1 MGSYADYLKRLH
13 AEANHAY
20 EIAEEARAKGHDP
33 KNAVEIPKANDLADR
48 TQKLL
53 DFLHK
58 RKTAEQIRTLTK
70 DFDGNRE
77 RVAIEIARIV
87 CAESYLYGTLMDC
100 GDCGGTGVKKKGNW
114 ESPCFECEGIGN
126 KLGFANEIVA
136 DYKDTMKEF
145 ESQKGGLWTPDT
157 DSQRLSEMAI
167 YHGICAGLAVLTEGI
182 LVAPLEGVVSAR
194 ILKNKDSTHTL
205 AVSYAGPIRS
215 AGGTGQALSVLI
227 ADIIRRDFD
236 LNAPIMTFEEIERYK
251 EETGAYARGLQHRPS
266 NPEIETI
273 VKSCPIYIDGEG
285 VGNEVTGQRDLPR
298 VRTNKVREGMLLVLC
313 EGLVLKA
320 PKILKYV
327 DALGLDGWDWL
338 RPFAKGSK
346 TGGDNTVKPNKKYI
360 SDVLA
365 GRPVFSQPMA
375 TGGFRLRYGRSRLAG
390 LATTSIHPA
399 SMNAL
404 AGFVVIGTQMKY
416 ERPGKGTV
424 ATPCDSIDG
433 PYIQFKDGSAKTIVA
448 YDELP
453 LRYPTDPD
461 YDIETIWDLG
471 ELLVPVG
478 EFLEN
483 NHVLLESPYVPE
495 WHKQVLKEKGLSY
508 PKNYQEAVRQVNEHK
523 VPLAPEYVAFYDD
536 ITDEEFETL
545 LNNVDKYGN
554 LKNNEARIVC
564 YKLAINVRNTPSG
577 FQIYGDRS
585 MPLRNYE
592 LVHQDRHKVHQDHHN
607 KQKTGKMSDFLQHFL
622 IKPRV
627 TYRIGTR
634 MGKPEGSKMREMK
647 PPIHTMFVVGHKVGT
662 KRLVSDASKRDDA
675 IQVGIRY
682 CEGCGDFTTKGVCK
696 NCKKNTIFQS
706 HEWVSPKND
715 YKELYPEISANELWE
730 NALNQVKE
738 AEEKMGIEEVFGQE
752 NTKKRISINP
762 QVKGVKGMTSKDK
775 MNENLIKGILREKN
789 DISTFRD
796 GTIRFD
802 MVDITMTHFKPK
814 EIGIT
819 VKQAR
824 ELGYECNKDTDVL
837 ELMPQDV
844 VVPMNCATSLL
855 NTTKFV
861 DDMLMTLYDMDSYYN
876 CQEINDLVGHL
887 IMGIAPHTSGAI
899 LARIIGFADIKG
911 HYGHPYFHAAKRRNC
926 DGDIDAIIMLMDGLI
941 NFSRSYL
948 PGNRGGL
955 MDAPLILTMTIEPT
969 EIDKEALNVDTM
981 FDYPVSFYEGT
992 MNRPQAKEATKSL
1005 GIETVEVR
1013 LEKGLNAFEGFG
1025 YTHETTDACEGPKYN
1040 PYTAL
1045 DSMKQKTFMQFE
1057 LGEKIRAVDNA
1068 DQAGR
1073 LINRHLIRDM
1083 RGNLR
1088 AYGQQK
1094 VRCTKCG
1101 AKYRRPP
1108 ISGKCIEVIEKDAEN
1123 PMTGEIEDKI
1133 CNHKLILTVHQG
1145 SVEKY
1150 DGLIDEIIE
1159 KYGVDGYTDNLF
1171 RLVHNWV
1178 QDTFSK
1184 GDESVQNK
1192 LFD

>member
-1 MGSYADYLKRLH
+1 MGSYEEYLKRLH
-13 AEANHAY
+13 KEANHAY
-20 EIAEEARAKGHDP
+20 SLAEVARSKGHDP
-33 KNAVEIPKANDLADR
+33 KNHVEIPKANDLADR

-58 RKTAEQIRTLTK
+58 RNTAEQIRKLTK

-100 GDCGGTGVKKKGNW
+100 SDCGGTGIKKKGNW
-114 ESPCFECEGIGN
+114 ESPCYECEGIGN
-126 KLGFANEIVA
+126 KLGFANNIDVDFKE
-136 DYKDTMKEF
+136 TMKVF
-145 ESQKGGLWTPDT
+145 DSKKGNLWSPDT
-157 DSQRLSEMAI
+157 PSQRLSEMAI
-167 YHGICAGLAVLTEGI
+167 YHGMCAGLAVLTEGI

-194 ILKNKDSTHTL
+194 ILRNTDNTYCL
-205 AVSYAGPIRS
+205 AASFAGPIRS

-236 LNAPIMTFEEIERYK
+236 LVNPVMSFEEVERYK

-298 VRTNKVREGMLLVLC
+298 VRTNKVREGMLLVVC

-327 DALGLDGWDWL
+327 DALNLDGWDWL

-346 TGGDNTVKPNKKYI
+346 TGGDNSVKPNKKYI

-365 GRPVFSQPMA
+365 GRPVFSQPMEV
-375 TGGFRLRYGRSRLAG
+375 GGFRLRYGRSRLAG
-390 LATTSIHPA
+390 LATTSVHPA
-399 SMNAL
+399 SMKAL
-404 AGFVVIGTQMKY
+404 AGFIVIGTQMKY

-433 PYIQFKDGSAKTIVA
+433 PYLQFKDGSAKTIIT
-448 YDELP
+448 YDEIP
-453 LRYPTDPD
+453 MRYPTDPD

-495 WHKQVLKEKGLSY
+495 WHKQVLEEKGIDY
-508 PKNYQEAVRQVNEHK
+508 PKNFSQAANHVKNES
-523 VPLAPEYVAFYDD
+523 VPLAPDYVGFYSD
-536 ITDEEFETL
+536 ITDEEFQTL
-545 LNNVDKYGN
+545 INNLDKFGN
-554 LKNNEARIVC
+554 LGNEEARIIC
-564 YKLAINVRNTPSG
+564 YKLGINVRVVPNG
-577 FQIYGDRS
+577 FQVYGDRS
-585 MPLRNYE
+585 RPPTEWAVLYN
-592 LVHQDRHKVHQDHHN
+592 N
-607 KQKTGKMSDFLQHFL
+607 KEKTDKKSDFLEHFN
-622 IKPRV
+622 IRPRV

-647 PPIHTMFVVGHKVGT
+647 PPIHTMFVVGHKVGN
-662 KRLVSDASKRDDA
+662 KRLVSDAAKRDDA
-675 IQVGIRY
+675 VQVGIRY
-682 CEGCGDFTTKGVCK
+682 CNKCGDFTTKGVCPK
-696 NCKKNTIFQS
+696 DGENTLFQS
-706 HEWVSPKND
+706 HEWVSPTND
-715 YKELYPEISANELWE
+715 YKELYHEISPNDLWE
-730 NALNQVKE
+730 SALQQIKT
-738 AEEKMGIEEVFGQE
+738 AEENMGIEEVFGQE
-752 NTKKRISINP
+752 NKHKKIAINP
-762 QVKGVKGMTSKDK
+762 DVKGVKGMTSKDK
-775 MNENLIKGILREKN
+775 INEHLIKGILREKN

-796 GTIRFD
+796 GTMRFD

-819 VKQAR
+819 AQQAR
-824 ELGYECNKDTDVL
+824 DLGYDCNNENQVL

-844 VVPMNCATSLL
+844 VVPLNCSQHLL

-861 DDMLMTLYDMDSYYN
+861 DDMLIALYDMDSFYN
-876 CQEINDLVGHL
+876 CETIDDLVGHL
-887 IMGIAPHTSGAI
+887 IMGIAPHTSGSI
-899 LARIIGFADIKG
+899 LARIIGFCDVKG

-941 NFSRSYL
+941 NFSKSFL
-948 PGNRGGL
+948 SAHRGGL

-981 FDYPVSFYEGT
+981 WNYPVSFYEGT
-992 MNRPQAKEATKSL
+992 MNRPSAKEATKTL
-1005 GIETVEVR
+1005 GVETVEVR

-1025 YTHETTDACEGPKYN
+1025 YTHETTDACEGPKEN

-1045 DSMKQKTFMQFE
+1045 DSMKQKTYMQFE
-1057 LGEKIRAVDNA
+1057 LGEKIRAVDNK

-1101 AKYRRPP
+1101 ESYRRTP
-1108 ISGKCIEVIEKDAEN
+1108 IAGKCIAVIEKDAEN
-1123 PMTGEIEDKI
+1123 PMTGEIEDRI

-1150 DGLIDEIIE
+1150 DGLIDSIIE
-1159 KYGVDGYTDNLF
+1159 TYGVDDYTDNLF

-1184 GDESVQNK
+1184 GDESIQQK
-1192 LFD
+1192 LFEND

>member
-1 MGSYADYLKRLH
+1 MGSYEEYLKRIH
-13 AEANHAY
+13 SEANHAY
-20 EIAEEARAKGHDP
+20 EIAQVARSKGHDP
-33 KNAVEIPKANDLADR
+33 KNHVEIPKAKDLADR

-53 DFLHK
+53 DFLHP
-58 RKTAEQIRTLTK
+58 RNTAEQIRTLTK

-77 RVAIEIARIV
+77 RVAIEIAKIV

-100 GDCGGTGVKKKGNW
+100 PDCGGEGIKKKGNW
-114 ESPCFECEGIGN
+114 ESPCYECEGIGN
-126 KLGFANEIVA
+126 KLGFANKIDTDFKE
-136 DYKDTMKEF
+136 TMKVF
-145 ESQKGGLWTPDT
+145 ESKKGNLWQPDT
-157 DSQRLSEMAI
+157 PSQRLTEMAI
-167 YHGICAGLAVLTEGI
+167 YHGMCAGLAVLTEGI

-194 ILKNKDSTHTL
+194 ILKNKDNTYCL
-205 AVSYAGPIRS
+205 AASFAGPIRS

-236 LNAPIMTFEEIERYK
+236 LVNPIMSFEEVERYK

-298 VRTNKVREGMLLVLC
+298 VRTNKVREGMLLVVC

-327 DALGLDGWDWL
+327 DALKLDGWDWL

-346 TGGDNTVKPNKKYI
+346 TGGDNSVKPNKKYI

-365 GRPVFSQPMA
+365 GRPVFSQPMEV
-375 TGGFRLRYGRSRLAG
+375 GGFRLRYGRSRLAG
-390 LATTSIHPA
+390 LATTSVHPA
-399 SMNAL
+399 SMKAL
-404 AGFVVIGTQMKY
+404 AGFIVIGTQMKY

-433 PYIQFKDGSAKTIVA
+433 PYVEFKDGSAKTIIT

-453 LRYPTDPD
+453 MRYPTDPD

-495 WHKQVLKEKGLSY
+495 WHKQVLEEKGIDY
-508 PKNYQEAVRQVNEHK
+508 PKNFSQAANHVKNES
-523 VPLAPEYVAFYDD
+523 VSLAPDYVGFYSD

-545 LNNVDKYGN
+545 INNLDKFGN
-554 LKNNEARIVC
+554 LDNEEARIVC
-564 YKLAINVRNTPSG
+564 YKLGINVRVVPNG
-577 FQIYGDRS
+577 FQVYGDRS
-585 MPLRNYE
+585 RPAIEWADLYRNKE
-592 LVHQDRHKVHQDHHN
+592 
-607 KQKTGKMSDFLQHFL
+607 KTDKKSDFLAHFK
-622 IKPRV
+622 IQPRV

-647 PPIHTMFVVGHKVGT
+647 PPIHTMFVVGHKVGN

-682 CEGCGDFTTKGVCK
+682 CSKCGDFTTKGVCPK
-696 NCKKNTIFQS
+696 DGENTLFQS
-706 HEWVSPKND
+706 HEWVSPTND
-715 YKELYPEISANELWE
+715 YKELYHEISPNKLWE
-730 NALNQVKE
+730 NALKQIKE
-738 AEEKMGIEEVFGQE
+738 TEERMGIEEVFGQE
-752 NTKKRISINP
+752 NIHKKIAINP
-762 QVKGVKGMTSKDK
+762 DVKGVKGMTSKDK
-775 MNENLIKGILREKN
+775 MNENLIKGILRHKN

-796 GTIRFD
+796 GTMRFD

-819 VKQAR
+819 AQQAR
-824 ELGYECNKDTDVL
+824 DLGYDCDNENQVL

-844 VVPMNCATSLL
+844 VVPLNCATHLL

-861 DDMLMTLYDMDSYYN
+861 DDMLMSLYSMDSFYN
-876 CQEINDLVGHL
+876 CEKIEDLVGHL
-887 IMGIAPHTSGAI
+887 IMGIAPHTSGSI
-899 LARIIGFADIKG
+899 LARIIGFCDVKG

-941 NFSRSYL
+941 NFSRSFL
-948 PGNRGGL
+948 SAHRGGL

-981 FDYPVSFYEGT
+981 WNYPVSFYEGT
-992 MNRPQAKEATKSL
+992 MNRPSAKEATKSL
-1005 GIETVEVR
+1005 GVETVEVR

-1025 YTHETTDACEGPKYN
+1025 YTHETTDACEGPKEN

-1045 DSMKQKTFMQFE
+1045 DSMKQKTYMQFE
-1057 LGEKIRAVDNA
+1057 LGAKIRAVDNK

-1101 AKYRRPP
+1101 SSYRRVP
-1108 ISGKCIEVIEKDAEN
+1108 IAGKCIEVIEKDAEN
-1123 PMTGEIEDKI
+1123 PMTGEIEDRI

-1150 DGLIDEIIE
+1150 DGLIDSIIE
-1159 KYGVDGYTDNLF
+1159 KYGVDDYTDNLF

-1184 GDESVQNK
+1184 GDESIQQK
-1192 LFD
+1192 LFEND

>member
-1 MGSYADYLKRLH
+1 MGSYEEYLKRLH
-13 AEANHAY
+13 SEANHAY
-20 EIAEEARAKGHDP
+20 EIAEIARTKGHDP
-33 KNAVEIPKANDLADR
+33 KNYVEIPKAKDLADR

-53 DFLHK
+53 DFLHP
-58 RKTAEQIRTLTK
+58 RNTAEQIRTLTK
-70 DFDGNRE
+70 DYDGNRE

-87 CAESYLYGTLMDC
+87 CAESYLYGILLDC
-100 GDCGGTGVKKKGNW
+100 SDCGGTGIKKKGTW
-114 ESPCFECEGIGN
+114 ETSCYACEGIGN
-126 KLGFANEIVA
+126 KLGFSKNIDVDFKE
-136 DYKDTMKEF
+136 TMKTF
-145 ESQKGGLWTPDT
+145 DSKKGNLWKPDD
-157 DSQRLSEMAI
+157 DSQRLSEMAM

-194 ILKNKDSTHTL
+194 ILKNNNGSHSL
-205 AVSYAGPIRS
+205 SVSYAGPIRS

-227 ADIIRRDFD
+227 ADILRRDFD
-236 LNAPIMTFEEIERYK
+236 LSNPIMSFEEIERYK
-251 EETGAYARGLQHRPS
+251 EEVGLYRGLQHRPS
-266 NPEIETI
+266 NPELEQI
-273 VKSCPIYIDGEG
+273 VKSCPIYVDGEG

-298 VRTNKVREGMLLVLC
+298 VKTNKVREGMLLVVC

-327 DALGLDGWDWL
+327 DALKLDGWEWL

-346 TGGDNTVKPNKKYI
+346 EGGDNTIKPNKKYI

-365 GRPVFSQPMA
+365 GRPIFSQPMA
-375 TGGFRLRYGRSRLAG
+375 VGGFRLRYGRSRVAG

-399 SMNAL
+399 SMKAL
-404 AGFVVIGTQMKY
+404 AGFLVIGTQMKY

-424 ATPCDSIDG
+424 VTPCDSIEG
-433 PYIQFKDGSAKTIVA
+433 PYIQFKDGSAKTITS
-448 YDELP
+448 YDEMP

-483 NHVLLESPYVPE
+483 NHVLLESPYVKE
-495 WHKQVLKEKGLSY
+495 WHEQVCEDKGLSY
-508 PKNYQEAVRQVNEHK
+508 PNTFEEAMKQVK
-523 VPLAPEYVAFYDD
+523 MGLPLAPCYVPFLSDINEDD
-536 ITDEEFETL
+536 FEVL
-545 LNNVDKYGN
+545 MNGILEDGEVLN
-554 LKNNEARIVC
+554 LEARTIC
-564 YKLAINVRNTPSG
+564 YRLAINIVVQNDKYFISGKRAEIIRYWATRSQSSESLLAIEALEPSLKSIN
-577 FQIYGDRS
+577 FR
-585 MPLRNYE
+585 
-592 LVHQDRHKVHQDHHN
+592 
-607 KQKTGKMSDFLQHFL
+607 
-622 IKPRV
+622 PRV

-634 MGKPEGSKMREMK
+634 MAKPEGSKMREMK
-647 PPIHTMFVVGHKVGT
+647 PPIHTLFVVGHKVGT
-662 KRLVSDASKRDDA
+662 KRLVADAAKNDYA
-675 IQVGIRY
+675 VQVGLRY
-682 CEGCGDFTTKGVCK
+682 CEKCGEFTTKGVCPK
-696 NCKKNTIFQS
+696 DGENTIFQS
-706 HEWVSPKND
+706 HEWISPTND
-715 YKELYPEISANELWE
+715 YKELYHEVSAKVLWDD
-730 NALNQVKE
+730 ALTMIKE
-738 AEEKMGIEEVFGQE
+738 AEDKMGIEEVFGQE
-752 NTKKRISINP
+752 NLKKRISISP
-762 QVKGVKGMTSKDK
+762 IVKGVKGMTSKDK
-775 MNENLIKGILREKN
+775 INEHLVKGILREKN

-796 GTIRFD
+796 GTMRFD
-802 MVDITMTHFKPK
+802 MVDITMTHFKPI

-819 VKQAR
+819 AKQAR
-824 ELGYECNKDTDVL
+824 DLGYDCDNENQVI

-844 VVPMNCATSLL
+844 VVPLNCATNLL

-861 DDMLMTLYDMDSYYN
+861 DELLMTLYDMDSFYN
-876 CQEINDLVGHL
+876 CEKIEDLVGHL

-899 LARIIGFADIKG
+899 LSRIIGFCDIKG
-911 HYGHPYFHAAKRRNC
+911 HYGHPYYHAAKRRNC

-941 NFSRSYL
+941 NFSRAYL
-948 PGNRGGL
+948 SAFRGGL

-981 FDYPVSFYEGT
+981 WKYPVSFYEGT
-992 MNRPQAKEATKSL
+992 MDRPSAKEATKSL

-1013 LEKGLNAFEGFG
+1013 LAKELNAFEGFG
-1025 YTHETTDACEGPKYN
+1025 YTHTTTDACEGPKVN

-1057 LGEKIRAVDNA
+1057 LGERIRAVDNK

-1101 AKYRRPP
+1101 ESYRRVP
-1108 ISGKCIEVIEKDAEN
+1108 IAGKCIAVIEKDAEN

-1133 CNHKLILTVHQG
+1133 CNYKLILTVHQG
-1145 SVEKY
+1145 SVAKY
-1150 DGLIDEIIE
+1150 DGLINSIIE
-1159 KYGVDGYTDNLF
+1159 KYGVDDYTDNVF

-1184 GDESVQNK
+1184 GDESIQKK
-1192 LFD
+1192 LFEND

>member
-1 MGSYADYLKRLH
+1 MGSYEEYLKRLH
-13 AEANHAY
+13 AEANDAY
-20 EIAEEARAKGHDP
+20 AIAEIARSKGFDP
-33 KNAVEIPKANDLADR
+33 KNHVEIPKAKDLADR

-58 RKTAEQIRTLTK
+58 RNTAEQIRTLTK
-70 DFDGNRE
+70 EFDGNRE

-100 GDCGGTGVKKKGNW
+100 SDCGGTGVKKKGNW
-114 ESPCFECEGIGN
+114 ESPCYECEGIGN
-126 KLGFANEIVA
+126 KLGFANKIDTDFKE
-136 DYKDTMKEF
+136 TMKVF
-145 ESQKGGLWTPDT
+145 ESKKGNLWKPDT
-157 DSQRLSEMAI
+157 ASQRLSEMAI
-167 YHGICAGLAVLTEGI
+167 YHGMCAGLAVLTEGI

-194 ILKNKDSTHTL
+194 ILTNKDNTYCL
-205 AVSYAGPIRS
+205 AASFAGPIRS

-236 LNAPIMTFEEIERYK
+236 LVSPIMSFEEVERYK

-327 DALGLDGWDWL
+327 DALKLDGWDWL

-346 TGGDNTVKPNKKYI
+346 TGGDNSVKPNKKYI

-365 GRPVFSQPMA
+365 GRPVFSQPMEV
-375 TGGFRLRYGRSRLAG
+375 GGFRLRYGRSRLAG
-390 LATTSIHPA
+390 LATTSVHPA
-399 SMNAL
+399 SMKAL
-404 AGFVVIGTQMKY
+404 AGFIVIGTQMKY

-433 PYIQFKDGSAKTIVA
+433 PYVQFKDGSAKTIVD

-453 LRYPTDPD
+453 MRYPTDPD

-495 WHKQVLKEKGLSY
+495 WHKQVLEEKGISY
-508 PKNYQEAVRQVNEHK
+508 PKSFDEALKQSLESL
-523 VPLAPEYVAFYDD
+523 VPLAPEYVGFYTD

-545 LNNVDKYGN
+545 AKNIDAFGN
-554 LKNNEARIVC
+554 LTGSEARTVC
-564 YKLAINVRNTPSG
+564 YKLGINVRCNPNG
-577 FQIYGDRS
+577 FQAYGDRS
-585 MPLRNYE
+585 RPIRKWADLYG
-592 LVHQDRHKVHQDHHN
+592 N
-607 KQKTGKMSDFLQHFL
+607 KENISKKSAFIEEMK

-647 PPIHTMFVVGHKVGT
+647 PPIHTMFVVGHKVGN

-682 CEGCGDFTTKGVCK
+682 CSKCGDFTTKGVCPK
-696 NCKKNTIFQS
+696 DGENTVFQS

-715 YKELYPEISANELWE
+715 YQELYHEISPNELWE
-730 NALNQVKE
+730 TALKQIKE
-738 AEEKMGIEEVFGQE
+738 TEERMGIEEVFGQE
-752 NTKKRISINP
+752 SIHKKIAINP
-762 QVKGVKGMTSKDK
+762 DVKGVKGMTSKDK
-775 MNENLIKGILREKN
+775 MNENLIKGILRHKN

-796 GTIRFD
+796 GTMRFD

-819 VKQAR
+819 AQQAR
-824 ELGYECNKDTDVL
+824 DLGYDCDNENQVL

-844 VVPMNCATSLL
+844 VVPLNCSQHLL

-861 DDMLMTLYDMDSYYN
+861 DDMLMSLYGMDSFYN
-876 CQEINDLVGHL
+876 CEKIEDLVGHL
-887 IMGIAPHTSGAI
+887 IMGIAPHTSGSI
-899 LARIIGFADIKG
+899 LARIIGFCDVKG

-941 NFSRSYL
+941 NFSKSFL
-948 PGNRGGL
+948 SAHRGGL

-981 FDYPVSFYEGT
+981 WNYPVSFYEGT
-992 MNRPQAKEATKSL
+992 MNRPSAKEATKTL
-1005 GIETVEVR
+1005 GVETVEVR

-1025 YTHETTDACEGPKYN
+1025 YTHETTDACEGPKEN

-1045 DSMKQKTFMQFE
+1045 DSMKQKTYMQFE
-1057 LGEKIRAVDNA
+1057 LGAKIRAVDNK

-1101 AKYRRPP
+1101 ESYRRVP
-1108 ISGKCIEVIEKDAEN
+1108 IAGKCIAVIEKDAEN
-1123 PMTGEIEDKI
+1123 PMTGEIEDRI

-1150 DGLIDEIIE
+1150 DGLIDSIIE
-1159 KYGVDGYTDNLF
+1159 KYGVDDYTDNLF

-1184 GDESVQNK
+1184 GDESIQQK
-1192 LFD
+1192 LFEND

>member
-1 MGSYADYLKRLH
+1 MGSYEEYLKRLH
-13 AEANHAY
+13 SEANHAY
-20 EIAEEARAKGHDP
+20 EIAQIARSKGHDP
-33 KNAVEIPKANDLADR
+33 KNHVEIPKANDLADR

-53 DFLHK
+53 DFLHP
-58 RKTAEQIRTLTK
+58 RNTAEQIRKLTK

-100 GDCGGTGVKKKGNW
+100 ADCGGTGIKKKGNW
-114 ESPCFECEGIGN
+114 ESPCYECEGIGN
-126 KLGFANEIVA
+126 KLGFAKNIDIDFKE
-136 DYKDTMKEF
+136 TMKVF
-145 ESQKGGLWTPDT
+145 DSKKGNLWMPDT
-157 DSQRLSEMAI
+157 PSQRLSEMAI

-194 ILKNKDSTHTL
+194 ILRNTDNTYCL
-205 AVSYAGPIRS
+205 AASFAGPIRS

-236 LNAPIMTFEEIERYK
+236 LVNPVMSFEEVERYK

-298 VRTNKVREGMLLVLC
+298 VRTNKVREGMLLVVC

-327 DALGLDGWDWL
+327 DALKLDGWDWL

-346 TGGDNTVKPNKKYI
+346 TGGDNSVKPNKKYI

-365 GRPVFSQPMA
+365 GRPVFSQPMEV
-375 TGGFRLRYGRSRLAG
+375 GGFRLRYGRSRLAG
-390 LATTSIHPA
+390 LATTSVHPA
-399 SMNAL
+399 SMKAL
-404 AGFVVIGTQMKY
+404 AGFIVIGTQMKY

-433 PYIQFKDGSAKTIVA
+433 PYVQFKDGSAKTIIT

-453 LRYPTDPD
+453 MRYPTDPD

-495 WHKQVLKEKGLSY
+495 WHKQVLEEKGIDY
-508 PKNYQEAVRQVNEHK
+508 PNNFSQAANHVKNESVS
-523 VPLAPEYVAFYDD
+523 LAPEYVGFYSD

-545 LNNVDKYGN
+545 INNLDKFGN
-554 LKNNEARIVC
+554 LDNEEARIIC
-564 YKLAINVRNTPSG
+564 YKLGINVRVVPNG

-585 MPLRNYE
+585 RPVIQWAVLYRNKE
-592 LVHQDRHKVHQDHHN
+592 KTN
-607 KQKTGKMSDFLQHFL
+607 KKSDFLAHFK
-622 IKPRV
+622 IQPRV

-647 PPIHTMFVVGHKVGT
+647 PPIHTMFVVGHKVGS
-662 KRLVSDASKRDDA
+662 KRLVSDAAKRNDA
-675 IQVGIRY
+675 VQVGIRY
-682 CEGCGDFTTKGVCK
+682 CNKCGDFTTKGVCPK
-696 NCKKNTIFQS
+696 DGENTLFQS
-706 HEWVSPKND
+706 HEWVSPTND
-715 YKELYPEISANELWE
+715 YKELYHEISPNDLWDS
-730 NALNQVKE
+730 ALQQIKT
-738 AEEKMGIEEVFGQE
+738 AEENMGIEEVFGQE
-752 NTKKRISINP
+752 NKHKKIAINP
-762 QVKGVKGMTSKDK
+762 DVKGVKGMTSKDK
-775 MNENLIKGILREKN
+775 MNEHLVKGILRHKN

-796 GTIRFD
+796 GTMRFD

-819 VKQAR
+819 AQQAR
-824 ELGYECNKDTDVL
+824 DLGYDCDNENQVL
-837 ELMPQDV
+837 ELKAQDV
-844 VVPMNCATSLL
+844 VVPLNCATSLL

-861 DDMLMTLYDMDSYYN
+861 DDMLMTLYEMDSFYN
-876 CQEINDLVGHL
+876 CEKIEDLVGHL

-899 LARIIGFADIKG
+899 LARIIGFCDVKG

-981 FDYPVSFYEGT
+981 WDYPVSFYEGT
-992 MNRPQAKEATKSL
+992 MKRPSAKEATKTL
-1005 GIETVEVR
+1005 GVETVEVR

-1025 YTHETTDACEGPKYN
+1025 YTHETTDACEGPKAN

-1045 DSMKQKTFMQFE
+1045 DSMKQKTYMQFE
-1057 LGEKIRAVDNA
+1057 LGEKIRAVDNK

-1101 AKYRRPP
+1101 ESYRRTP
-1108 ISGKCIEVIEKDAEN
+1108 IAGKCIAVIEKDAEN
-1123 PMTGEIEDKI
+1123 PMTGEIEDRI

-1150 DGLIDEIIE
+1150 DGLIDSIIE
-1159 KYGVDGYTDNLF
+1159 KYGVDDYTDNLF

-1184 GDESVQNK
+1184 GDESIQQK
-1192 LFD
+1192 LFEND

>member
-1 MGSYADYLKRLH
+1 MGSYEEYLKRLH
-13 AEANHAY
+13 SEANHAY
-20 EIAEEARAKGHDP
+20 EIAQVARSKGHDP
-33 KNAVEIPKANDLADR
+33 KNHVEIPKAKDLADR

-53 DFLHK
+53 DFLHP
-58 RKTAEQIRTLTK
+58 RNTAEQIRRLTK

-100 GDCGGTGVKKKGNW
+100 ADCGGTGIKKKGNW
-114 ESPCFECEGIGN
+114 ESPCYECEGIGN
-126 KLGFANEIVA
+126 KLGFANNIDVDFKE
-136 DYKDTMKEF
+136 TMKVF
-145 ESQKGGLWTPDT
+145 DSKKGNLWSPDSP
-157 DSQRLSEMAI
+157 SQRLSEMAI
-167 YHGICAGLAVLTEGI
+167 YHGMCAGLAVLTEGI

-194 ILKNKDSTHTL
+194 ILRNTDNTYCL
-205 AVSYAGPIRS
+205 AASFAGPIRS

-236 LNAPIMTFEEIERYK
+236 LVNPVMSFEEVERYK

-298 VRTNKVREGMLLVLC
+298 VRTNKVREGMLLVVC

-327 DALGLDGWDWL
+327 DALKLDGWDWL

-346 TGGDNTVKPNKKYI
+346 TGGDNSVKPNKKYI

-365 GRPVFSQPMA
+365 GRPVFSQPMEV
-375 TGGFRLRYGRSRLAG
+375 GGFRLRYGRSRLAG
-390 LATTSIHPA
+390 LATTSVHPA
-399 SMNAL
+399 SMKAL
-404 AGFVVIGTQMKY
+404 AGFIVIGTQMKY

-433 PYIQFKDGSAKTIVA
+433 PYLQFKDGSAKTIVN
-448 YDELP
+448 YDEIP
-453 LRYPTDPD
+453 MRYPTDPD

-495 WHKQVLKEKGLSY
+495 WHKQVLEEKGIDY
-508 PKNYQEAVRQVNEHK
+508 PNNFSQAANHVKNES
-523 VPLAPEYVAFYDD
+523 VPLAPYYVGFYSD

-545 LNNVDKYGN
+545 INNLDKFGN
-554 LKNNEARIVC
+554 LDNEDARIIC
-564 YKLAINVRNTPSG
+564 YKLGINVRVVPNG

-585 MPLRNYE
+585 RPAIEWAVLYRNKE
-592 LVHQDRHKVHQDHHN
+592 KTN
-607 KQKTGKMSDFLQHFL
+607 KKSDFLAHFN
-622 IKPRV
+622 IRPRV

-647 PPIHTMFVVGHKVGT
+647 PPIHTMFVVGHKVGN
-662 KRLVSDASKRDDA
+662 KRLVSDAAKRDDA
-675 IQVGIRY
+675 VQVGIRY
-682 CEGCGDFTTKGVCK
+682 CNKCGDFTTKGVCPK
-696 NCKKNTIFQS
+696 DGENTLFQS
-706 HEWVSPKND
+706 HEWVSPTND
-715 YKELYPEISANELWE
+715 YKELYHEISPNDLWE
-730 NALNQVKE
+730 SALQQIKT
-738 AEEKMGIEEVFGQE
+738 AEENMGIEEVFGQE
-752 NTKKRISINP
+752 NKHKKIAINP
-762 QVKGVKGMTSKDK
+762 DVKGVKGMTSKDK
-775 MNENLIKGILREKN
+775 INEHLIKGILREKN

-796 GTIRFD
+796 GTMRFD

-819 VKQAR
+819 AQQAR
-824 ELGYECNKDTDVL
+824 DLGYDCNNENQVL

-844 VVPMNCATSLL
+844 VVPLNCSQHLL

-861 DDMLMTLYDMDSYYN
+861 DDMLIALYGMDSFYN
-876 CQEINDLVGHL
+876 CEKINDLVGHL
-887 IMGIAPHTSGAI
+887 IMGIAPHTSGSI
-899 LARIIGFADIKG
+899 LARIIGFCDVKG

-941 NFSRSYL
+941 NFSKSFL
-948 PGNRGGL
+948 SAHRGGL

-981 FDYPVSFYEGT
+981 WNYPVSFYEGT
-992 MNRPQAKEATKSL
+992 MNRPSAKEATKSL
-1005 GIETVEVR
+1005 GVETVEVR

-1025 YTHETTDACEGPKYN
+1025 YTHKTTDACEGPKAN

-1045 DSMKQKTFMQFE
+1045 DSMKQKTYMQFE
-1057 LGEKIRAVDNA
+1057 LGEKIRAVDNK

-1101 AKYRRPP
+1101 ESYRRTP
-1108 ISGKCIEVIEKDAEN
+1108 IAGKCIAVIEKDAEN
-1123 PMTGEIEDKI
+1123 PMTGEIEDRI

-1150 DGLIDEIIE
+1150 DGLIDSIIE
-1159 KYGVDGYTDNLF
+1159 KYGVDDYTDNLF

-1184 GDESVQNK
+1184 GDESIQQK
-1192 LFD
+1192 LFEND